1 MPDPAISRT
10 IRPLG
15 DFAAMSA
22 ALVRTSQIPQE
33 TVAVRLR
40 REFDGLGR
48 NVCDDLAAYDAEPFE
63 WSGALAEFHERTP
76 AFLFESLTWNDM
88 PTKQAMRRCIV
99 ASGPKGD

>member
-1 MPDPAISRT
+1 M
-10 IRPLG
+10 G
-15 DFAAMSA
+15 DFSAMTA
-22 ALVRTSQIPQE
+22 ALARASQLRQE

-48 NVCDDLAAYDAEPFE
+48 NVCDDLAAYDVRPFE
-63 WSGALAEFHERTP
+63 WSDALAEFYERTP